1 MKRLVLTYDTEG
13 NLINSEE
20 IDVPDPVPPKSTHI
34 ATLEAINIGSVRPA
48 HVKRIFQGIDFFYDC
63 FVTESVKDHFVQGD
77 ILIGDFLLVHFDD
90 NGEQI
95 VTHKVFKSW

>member
-1 MKRLVLTYDTEG
+1 MKQLVLTYDTEG
-13 NLINSEE
+13 NLINSVE
-20 IDVPDPVPPKSTHI
+20 IDVPGPEPTKSTHM

-48 HVKRIFQGIDFFYDC
+48 HVKRVFQGIDFFYDC
-63 FVTESVKDHFVQGD
+63 FVTETVKDQFVNGD
-77 ILIGDFLLVHFDD
+77 IQIGDFLLVHFDD